1 MEPEIKTDN
10 FDKIGVKIDKAEER
24 RVVLHETA
32 IIAIGEAVCVILMIG
47 VFALLGRFS
56 LQVALGGFFGG
67 LLATANFFF
76 MAVSASQAMT
86 RAANQD
92 VKGGQKQ
99 VKNSY
104 SLRMIALFVIL
115 FALVK
120 SGLCNA
126 LASVLPL
133 AFVRIIITIAE
144 FFRK

>member
-1 MEPEIKTDN
+1 MNPETRQD
-10 FDKIGVKIDKAEER
+10 AR
-24 RVVLHETA
+24 QVVLRETG
-32 IIAIGEAVCVILMIG
+32 IIAVGEAAGVILMIA

-56 LQVALGGFFGG
+56 LQVVLGGFFGG

-76 MAVSASQAMT
+76 MAVSASQAMD

-92 VKGGQKQ
+92 VRGGQKQ
-99 VKNSY
+99 VKSSY

-133 AFVRIIITIAE
+133 AFVRITITVAE